1 MIIFFSKNRFNTR
14 FLCISLVSTSDT
26 HLPEIQSAVM
36 ILCSVLIY
44 NTDDVEHVIKLKTA
58 VYKRKNER
66 ILRLVVIFIVKE
78 VNVFVGT
85 QWFFFGWFNPIQNV
99 KLISRRERRFR
110 RYFYCTSEGLRV
122 STDCSRRIWEFI
134 G

>member
-1 MIIFFSKNRFNTR
+1 MMIIFFSKNRFNTR
-14 FLCISLVSTSDT
+14 FLCFSLVSTSDT

-85 QWFFFGWFNPIQNV
+85 
-99 KLISRRERRFR
+99 E
-110 RYFYCTSEGLRV
+110 
-122 STDCSRRIWEFI
+122 
-134 G
+134 